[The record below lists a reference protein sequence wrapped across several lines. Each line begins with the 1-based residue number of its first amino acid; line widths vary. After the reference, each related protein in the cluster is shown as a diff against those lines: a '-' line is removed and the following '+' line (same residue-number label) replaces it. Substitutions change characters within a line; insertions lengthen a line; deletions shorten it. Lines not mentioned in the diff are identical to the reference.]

1 MTTAEGT
8 KSEDVDLWADG
19 EKQVQGGIPFWIFA
33 EFHKHMRY
41 LLLKSPPPQ
50 QKKKLLFK
58 IFLYAHLF
66 MVLVIEPWLRVA
78 SSIGKYTTTTT
89 KP

>member
-41 LLLKSPPPQ
+41 LLLKSPPPPT
-50 QKKKLLFK
+50 KKK
-58 IFLYAHLF
+58 I
-66 MVLVIEPWLRVA
+66 I
-78 SSIGKYTTTTT
+78 I
-89 KP
+89 